1 MLKRKQQGDSG
12 FTLIEVLVVVIILG
26 ILAAI
31 VTVAVSN
38 ARQRAVA
45 GACTSSA
52 GSLKSAL
59 DLYFVNNNGLYPGGK
74 DADGDQFA
82 KTDIDTLQQEGLLET
97 VPPYKGDSDKDFYL
111 VASLEKFGTNGDGTD
126 QIGVKVVGYKK
137 TAATA
142 GSEIDGCLVPVG
154 N

>member
-1 MLKRKQQGDSG
+1 MKRKKQGDSG

-38 ARQRAVA
+38 ARGRAVA

-52 GSLKSAL
+52 KTLKSAF
-59 DLYFVNNNGLYPGGK
+59 DLYYVNNNGLYPGG
-74 DADGDQFA
+74 ATASGSQFSKA
-82 KTDIDTLQQEGLLET
+82 NVETLQSEGLLET
-97 VPPYKGDSDKDFYL
+97 VPPYKGDADKDFYL
-111 VASLEKFGTNGDGTD
+111 LASLQTFGTNGDGTD
-126 QIGVKVVGYKK
+126 QIGVKVVGYE
-137 TAATA
+137 TSAAT
-142 GSEIDGCLVPVG
+142 GGTEIEGCLVPVG